1 MIIANE
7 KEAPAQVLESPELK
21 DVAMKVLVSPEEGW
35 QDHVMR
41 LFELGEGGYTPRH
54 THDWPH
60 INYIVEG
67 KGVLHVNGQ
76 DTPIESGSYAFVPAG
91 STHQFRN
98 AGNGRFRFIC
108 IVPREGHQF

>member
-7 KEAPAQVLESPELK
+7 MDVEAQVIESPELK
-21 DVAMKVLVSPEEGW
+21 DVAMKVLVSPEQGW

-60 INYIVEG
+60 INYIVAG
-67 KGVLHVNGQ
+67 RGMLHVDGRE
-76 DTPIESGSYAFVPAG
+76 TPIKSGSYAFVPAG

-98 AGNGRFRFIC
+98 VGNEKFRFIC
-108 IVPREGHQF
+108 IVPQKGHQL